1 MGSLLRNDRSF
12 VPEQKSRQPQT
23 AALAQ
28 GSMESSSDGN
38 PSRETTVLPRIL
50 LLRPAIT
57 ALILGVVGLL
67 VFLAGIGRP
76 ARMFYDEGY
85 FVPEART
92 FRLSTPLP
100 P

>member
-1 MGSLLRNDRSF
+1 MAAKYEPAARAFLSSWQSRCHVGRLGSTDLLSGRF
-12 VPEQKSRQPQT
+12 WKT
-23 AALAQ
+23 AALPE
-28 GSMESSSDGN
+28 G
-38 PSRETTVLPRIL
+38 LLL